1 MMKKIKLYNKIAPIG
16 INRFENERYV
26 VGEDI
31 DHEDA
36 ILLRSAS
43 LHDVDFSCELKA
55 IARAGAGTNNIP
67 IEECS
72 EKGIVV
78 FNTPGANA
86 NAVKELVFAG
96 LLLSARPIYEGMS
109 WTKSIEKNVDV
120 AKLIEKEKS
129 NFVGHELQNKTL
141 GIIGLGAI
149 GIKVA
154 NLALHFGMNVYGYD
168 PFISI
173 NAAWE
178 LSRNV
183 IQAKSLD
190 EIYKNCDYISIHVPL
205 NDKTRNMIDE
215 VAIYKMKKDAVILN
229 FARGGLVDEVA
240 LIKALEKDQ
249 LKKYITD
256 FPNEKLLDKKNI
268 VLIPHLG
275 ASSQESEDN
284 CAVMAVDQLR
294 DYLENGNVI
303 NSVNL
308 PNVSMER
315 SGKARIACFHHNV
328 PSMIA
333 NISKVISDAGL
344 NIVNLINK
352 SKGDYAYTIVDVDKE
367 SVHGVVVALETL
379 DSIRKIQTY

>member
-16 INRFENERYV
+16 INRFENDRYV

-43 LHDVDFSCELKA
+43 LHDVEFSCELKA